1 MFFSDDVRI
10 ANEGEEWSDEE
21 EPSDH
26 EQEHEFYES
35 LVRNVLWVVL
45 LYAYF
50 SLSHSQ
56 APSVPRHYVR
66 SHSRLQ
72 SRQ

>member
-56 APSVPRHYVR
+56 APSVPLRCIC
-66 SHSRLQ
+66 SIF
-72 SRQ
+72 